1 MTAGRGRRRSVF
13 PDASFRRVSFRDV
26 SLRGAVFRG
35 VVFHGV
41 PFHGVPFRGVPVHG
55 VRDVIRAT
63 GASGGFMCC
72 QCHAVRVNE
81 MGVVTIRPGRRP
93 LAKRYMASRTA
104 YV

>member
-1 MTAGRGRRRSVF
+1 MF

-35 VVFHGV
+35 VV
-41 PFHGVPFRGVPVHG
+41 FHGVPFRGVPVHG